1 MKQASPL
8 QFFKPLKWLDGQP
21 LLNVIEP
28 YRQKTFMDALYS
40 FDAIGRLVYNLVLCS
55 RAKKNWKTA
64 DLVLAA
70 IYKLLCWESTG
81 GNQCTSWP
89 TISIRLTTIY
99 HLPRN

>member
-40 FDAIGRLVYNLVLCS
+40 FDAIGRLATTWSV
-55 RAKKNWKTA
+55 RRR
-64 DLVLAA
+64 
-70 IYKLLCWESTG
+70 TG
-81 GNQCTSWP
+81 
-89 TISIRLTTIY
+89 RLRIWS
-99 HLPRN
+99 